1 MGRSLRD
8 PLRTPGKGVGTQP
21 QAGAW
26 GWGLA
31 GSGARESP
39 PTSVSSDCWMIP
51 PSSADETESRRGVR
65 GEGVVGLIRSG
76 TRSPIPTQ
84 VLHRTSPPPAPPPHP
99 AAVSQRPAAPPRP
112 TSSSP
117 SLGGRGGGGGNEGG
131 GAPPHP
137 SPSSEGGVHPLVE
150 LHKRAEERDVGGGP
164 KVGFKVENLNLYLTR
179 GSFSPP
185 TLSIM

>member
-84 VLHRTSPPPAPPPHP
+84 VLHRTSPPPAPPPTP
-99 AAVSQRPAAPPRP
+99 CGCESAASRAPSAHFLLTFPGRARWGGRQRRRWGP
-112 TSSSP
+112 SSP
-117 SLGGRGGGGGNEGG
+117 IPLLGGG
-131 GAPPHP
+131 GAPL
-137 SPSSEGGVHPLVE
+137 S
-150 LHKRAEERDVGGGP
+150 RA
-164 KVGFKVENLNLYLTR
+164 
-179 GSFSPP
+179 S
-185 TLSIM
+185 